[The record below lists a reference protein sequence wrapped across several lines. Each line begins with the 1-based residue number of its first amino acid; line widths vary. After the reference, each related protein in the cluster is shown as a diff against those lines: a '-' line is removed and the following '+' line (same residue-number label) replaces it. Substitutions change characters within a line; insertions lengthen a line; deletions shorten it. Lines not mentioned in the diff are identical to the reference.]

1 MADISDLLNEA
12 FAALGV
18 RNAAPLKSGGQ
29 KWVYTAELEGVP
41 CVVKIV
47 QLTGPFAEEARVRA
61 HREVELLGAVDSD
74 RVVRVLSDLV
84 EIGDG
89 PDLVCWVE
97 ERLSGQDLG
106 SALGSTS
113 WSGADIERLI
123 CEVAEG
129 LAACH
134 RQEVVHRDLSPGNVR
149 QCDDGHYVLMDPGY
163 ARHLAKTALTGM
175 YQPGTPGFMS
185 PEHVPGGSPI
195 PASDIFML
203 GILAYAAATG
213 ALPLDPT
220 GDQDDYYRALRDV
233 DVESVGRARL
243 DLSSDLVA
251 IIDRCLDRQPARR
264 FIDVTQGLSGAY
276 VAWLSIH
283 L

>member
-1 MADISDLLNEA
+1 MADINDLLNEA

-18 RNAAPLKSGGQ
+18 TNPAPLKSGGQ

-47 QLTGPFAEEARVRA
+47 QLTGPFAEDARVRA
-61 HREVELLGAVDSD
+61 HREVELLGGVDSD
-74 RVVRVLSDLV
+74 HVVRVLSDLV

-97 ERLSGQDLG
+97 ERLSGHDLG
-106 SALGSTS
+106 SALGTTR

-123 CEVAEG
+123 REVAEG

-203 GILAYAAATG
+203 GILAYAAATD
-213 ALPLDPT
+213 ALPLDAR
-220 GDQDDYYRALRDV
+220 GDQDDYFRALRDV
-233 DVESVGRARL
+233 DVESVGRARP

-264 FIDVTQGLSGAY
+264 FIDADEL
-276 VAWLSIH
+276 VAELGNAP
-283 L
+283 